1 MIDLSNSISEIQAM
15 LTVNNG
21 FSNTLNTQAFGNFE
35 DYVLKAYESKKNSS
49 KTNALYKDL
58 SGFGSSAALATLLRN
73 NPNNPALMTS
83 YLNAGGTNPSNFD
96 EQAMQKTYSNYL
108 QNNFATKQL
117 EILADAKMNLTTKL
131 DAYKKSV
138 GDTPTEAEKLRL
150 DKMNNNVALVNEFVT
165 KKQQQSSQQALL
177 QQLNQGSAYSQYL
190 FMKENK

>member
-131 DAYKKSV
+131 DAYQKSV

-190 FMKENK
+190 FTKENK

>member
-1 MIDLSNSISEIQAM
+1 MSNSISEIQAM

-131 DAYKKSV
+131 DAYQKSV

>member
-131 DAYKKSV
+131 DAYQKSV

>member
-1 MIDLSNSISEIQAM
+1 MSNSISEIQAM

>member
-190 FMKENK
+190 FMQENK